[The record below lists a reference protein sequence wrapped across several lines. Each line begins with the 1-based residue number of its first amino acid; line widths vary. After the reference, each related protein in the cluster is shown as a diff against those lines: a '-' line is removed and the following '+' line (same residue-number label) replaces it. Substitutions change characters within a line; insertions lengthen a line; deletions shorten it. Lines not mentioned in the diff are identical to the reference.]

1 MKLPSILTDLI
12 EIASIASERIIA
24 NPKTSAFVSAYSV
37 VAGLSAFIDWFSE
50 ALPKMA
56 ILAGLLGALILAYLN
71 WKKIKVVE
79 AEARKLAWEAENA
92 ELRNRELREAMLK
105 RNPNIEMRKDD
116 KP

>member
-1 MKLPSILTDLI
+1 MKLPSVLTDSI
-12 EIASIASERIIA
+12 EILQITTEKVIA

-37 VAGLSAFIDWFSE
+37 VAGLSAFIDWFAE

-92 ELRNRELREAMLK
+92 ELRNRELREAMLR
-105 RNPNIEMRKDD
+105 RNPNIEMRKEDRS
-116 KP
+116 